1 MSIMLTTITTGAL
14 LFQSPPGVRLRPS
27 KTKAKGTWSLY
38 HQPPQPPALVSR
50 FNLSTSPNRPKPNP
64 LSRSAPIP
72 SVYRTYVTSSIAS
85 QESSP
90 VLLSRTSSIM
100 WEWTS
105 TTDTALIRTG
115 KPTSSSDKHPLPLH
129 IASIFIYIIIDYL
142 LHQNLFNQP
151 VSSMKIYIN
160 SH

>member
-1 MSIMLTTITTGAL
+1 MLATITNGAL

-50 FNLSTSPNRPKPNP
+50 FNLSTSPNHPKPNP
-64 LSRSAPIP
+64 LSWSAPIP

-105 TTDTALIRTG
+105 TTGTALIHTG
-115 KPTSSSDKHPLPLH
+115 KPTSNSDKHPLPLH
-129 IASIFIYIIIDYL
+129 IAYIFIYIIMDYL
-142 LHQNLFNQP
+142 LHQASLQP
-151 VSSMKIYIN
+151 ASVIAKIHIN
-160 SH
+160 FHPD